1 MEEILGQ
8 ISNIGFPIV
17 LSVYLLVRLEGKM
30 EKLSESISELSKTIS
45 TINK

>member
-1 MEEILGQ
+1 VEEFLGQ
-8 ISNIGFPIV
+8 ISNIGFPIA

-30 EKLSESISELSKTIS
+30 ERLSESINELAKTIG